1 MRVGG
6 LLNYAWSDYFSV
18 SSGSPAHLSAVRQG
32 ALTRHVLN
40 YMPT

>member
-1 MRVGG
+1 MQVGG

-18 SSGSPAHLSAVRQG
+18 SSGSPAHLSALHQR
-32 ALTRHVLN
+32 ALTWHILS